1 MASRL
6 LDEMHQIMRRRH
18 YSIRTEK
25 SYCAWVKRYVH
36 FHEMR
41 SRAGFRNG
49 EQKIEAFLNHLAIDP
64 QVAPSTQNQAM
75 NALAFLY
82 KHVLKE
88 PLDGK
93 INAERAPRH
102 MKLPVVLTGM
112 LKANRSPT
120 QTIADKDPADS
131 GPILTVMPSPQ
142 GTLVPPERK
151 RHRKRKPLYPSLL
164 HGAFAK
170 QMVFLCMSA
179 CVCG

>member
-49 EQKIEAFLNHLAIDP
+49 EQKIEAFLNHLAIDLR
-64 QVAPSTQNQAM
+64 VAPSTQNQAM
-75 NALAFLY
+75 NPLVFLY

-88 PLDGK
+88 PLDGE
-93 INAERAPRH
+93 INAERAPRP
-102 MKLPVVLTGM
+102 MKLPVVLTNVKSKPQPNADYCRQRSGR
-112 LKANRSPT
+112 LWPDINCHALSPRHSCPTGTEKA
-120 QTIADKDPADS
+120 
-131 GPILTVMPSPQ
+131 
-142 GTLVPPERK
+142 
-151 RHRKRKPLYPSLL
+151 
-164 HGAFAK
+164 
-170 QMVFLCMSA
+170 
-179 CVCG
+179 